1 MLDTVLGAPLIV
13 SSCGPRNGMVG
24 RTGAILCEDGAGT
37 VYAVRV
43 TATRRRAICVD
54 RSVPPLTNKQA
65 LVGTEH
71 R

>member
-43 TATRRRAICVD
+43 TATRGDGRYASIAPFR
-54 RSVPPLTNKQA
+54 L
-65 LVGTEH
+65 
-71 R
+71 